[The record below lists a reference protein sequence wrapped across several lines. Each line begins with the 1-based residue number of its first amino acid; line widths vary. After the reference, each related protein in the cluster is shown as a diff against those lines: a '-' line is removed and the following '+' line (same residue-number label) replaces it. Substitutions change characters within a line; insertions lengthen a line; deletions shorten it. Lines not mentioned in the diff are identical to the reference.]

1 MSTKKAIIDNAL
13 FKQIV
18 AIRTDSLW
26 NMIGRYAEGYLPGIY
41 DEGASGKFDNKG
53 AIFIPGGFIFAD
65 VDQQPISYDRDGD
78 IATNVFKEKVRSAM
92 QNDNATLLYPDGMAT
107 GINLDSGFFSRAAH
121 RIFTYKK
128 AAFRRIKRIGSV
140 RPLNITPEDI
150 IRSHCPP
157 YMPTP
162 YGARTRISACA
173 AVSLIEPPMFFAYCK
188 AEFNLTQ
195 EQAQAFSNSIDAA
208 QDICVSSDGDTLYPP
223 YLVVCHD
230 TRYKENAYTGLTRIL
245 GIGKFGEFATF
256 SLERINKNL
265 TGELKRKNQ
274 EYGPEDIFAHYAGLS
289 FLGILRIYATT
300 NPGKRSQNYSLHIV
314 SPSKDLDLDVD
325 QVLEEA
331 RKRYA
336 IP

>member
-1 MSTKKAIIDNAL
+1 MITKKTLIDNAL
-13 FKQIV
+13 IKQII
-18 AIRTDSLW
+18 AIRADSLW
-26 NMIGRYAEGYLPGIY
+26 KMIGRHAEGYLPGISE
-41 DEGASGKFDNKG
+41 EGASGKFDNKG

-65 VDQQPISYDRDGD
+65 VDQQPITYNRHGEISTGTFR
-78 IATNVFKEKVRSAM
+78 EKIRSAM

-107 GINLDSGFFSRAAH
+107 GINLDSGFFSRAAR

-128 AAFRRIKRIGSV
+128 AAFRRTRKIGSV
-140 RPLNITPEDI
+140 RPLNITSEDI

-162 YGARTRISACA
+162 YGARTRISTCA

-195 EQAQAFSNSIDAA
+195 KQAQSFSNSIDAA
-208 QDICVSSDGDTLYPP
+208 QDICVSRDGHTLYPP

-230 TRYKENAYTGLTRIL
+230 TRYKENAYIGLTRIL
-245 GIGKFGEFATF
+245 GIGKFGEFASF

-274 EYGPEDIFAHYAGLS
+274 EYGSDDIFAQHADSS
-289 FLGILRIYATT
+289 FLGILRIYAPT
-300 NPGKRSQNYSLHIV
+300 NPGKRSQNYALHIV
-314 SPSKDLDLDVD
+314 SPAKDLDLDVG
-325 QVLEEA
+325 QVLAEA
-331 RKRYA
+331 RKRYT